1 HYTGYV
7 KDGLCG
13 VFLYLNFTRA
23 LLMTTL
29 NKAVSINQPIASIN
43 HLLPFEQCQHI
54 ERLYFPKVQQAT
66 DRMNKAESEYQD
78 AVESRSVL
86 INQKAAEYLA
96 NPSERHGFIVKQV
109 YPTNQQQV
117 IRSMAEQG
125 FMVHRVSVG
134 MVTFIRMPKNAK
146 DNPLQEITDK
156 ATAEAE
162 STIDKMIERLKVKT
176 VEAVHQRNKI
186 VIEARKALDSI
197 KSFESYL
204 NVIVT
209 ESEEVTE

>member
-1 HYTGYV
+1 MKDLAHAV
-7 KDGLCG
+7 KIESP
-13 VFLYLNFTRA
+13 V
-23 LLMTTL
+23 
-29 NKAVSINQPIASIN
+29 ASIS
-43 HLLPFEQCQHI
+43 HLLPFEQKQHI
-54 ERLYFPKVQQAT
+54 EKLYFPKVQQASEKMSKT
-66 DRMNKAESEYQD
+66 ESEYQD

-86 INQKAAEYLA
+86 IQQKTAEYLA
-96 NPSERHGFIVKQV
+96 NPSERHGFKVQPV

-117 IRSMAEQG
+117 IQSMAEQG
-125 FMVHRVSVG
+125 YMVHRVSVG

-176 VEAVHQRNKI
+176 AEAVHQRNKI
-186 VIEARKALDSI
+186 VIEARKALDAV
-197 KSFESYL
+197 KDFTDYL

-209 ESEEVTE
+209 DSEEVTE

>member
-1 HYTGYV
+1 
-7 KDGLCG
+7 
-13 VFLYLNFTRA
+13 
-23 LLMTTL
+23 MTTL

-43 HLLPFEQCQHI
+43 HLLPFEQRQHI
-54 ERLYFPKVQQAT
+54 EKLYFPKIQQAT
-66 DRMNKAESEYQD
+66 DKMSKAEMEYQD

-117 IRSMAEQG
+117 IQSMAEQG
-125 FMVHRVSVG
+125 YMVHRVG
-134 MVTFIRMPKNAK
+134 MGLIYFISTKKNALK
-146 DNPLQEITDK
+146 DATDK

-162 STIDKMIERLKVKT
+162 STIEKMIERLRVKAS
-176 VEAVHQRNKI
+176 EAVHQRNKI

-197 KSFESYL
+197 KPFESYL

-209 ESEEVTE
+209 DSKEVSE

>member
-1 HYTGYV
+1 
-7 KDGLCG
+7 
-13 VFLYLNFTRA
+13 
-23 LLMTTL
+23 MTTL
-29 NKAVSINQPIASIN
+29 NQAVKIESPVANIS
-43 HLLPFEQCQHI
+43 HLLPFEQKQHI

-78 AVESRSVL
+78 VVESRQQL
-86 INQKAAEYLA
+86 ISQKTAEYLA

-117 IRSMAEQG
+117 IQSMAESEY
-125 FMVHRVSVG
+125 MVHRVSVG

-162 STIDKMIERLKVKT
+162 STTDKMIERLKVKAS
-176 VEAVHQRNKI
+176 EAVHQRNKI

-209 ESEEVTE
+209 DPEEVTE

>member
-1 HYTGYV
+1 
-7 KDGLCG
+7 
-13 VFLYLNFTRA
+13 
-23 LLMTTL
+23 MTTL

-43 HLLPFEQCQHI
+43 HLLPFEQRQHM

-66 DRMNKAESEYQD
+66 DRMNKAESEYQN

>member
-1 HYTGYV
+1 
-7 KDGLCG
+7 
-13 VFLYLNFTRA
+13 
-23 LLMTTL
+23 MTTL

-43 HLLPFEQCQHI
+43 HLLTFEQRQHI
-54 ERLYFPKVQQAT
+54 ERLYFPKVQQST

-109 YPTNQQQV
+109 YPANQQQV

-125 FMVHRVSVG
+125 YMVYRVSVG

>member
-1 HYTGYV
+1 
-7 KDGLCG
+7 
-13 VFLYLNFTRA
+13 
-23 LLMTTL
+23 MTTL

-43 HLLPFEQCQHI
+43 HLLPFEQRQHI

-117 IRSMAEQG
+117 IQSMAEQG
-125 FMVHRVSVG
+125 YMVHRVG
-134 MVTFIRMPKNAK
+134 MGLIYFISTKKNALK
-146 DNPLQEITDK
+146 DATDK
-156 ATAEAE
+156 ANSEAE
-162 STIDKMIERLKVKT
+162 MSIDKMIERLKVKAG
-176 VEAVHQRNKI
+176 EAVHQRNKI
-186 VIEARKALDSI
+186 VIEARKALDAV
-197 KSFESYL
+197 KDFTDYL

-209 ESEEVTE
+209 EETQ

>member
-1 HYTGYV
+1 
-7 KDGLCG
+7 
-13 VFLYLNFTRA
+13 
-23 LLMTTL
+23 MTTL
-29 NKAVSINQPIASIN
+29 NQAVKIESPVASIS
-43 HLLPFEQCQHI
+43 HLLPFEQKQHI

-117 IRSMAEQG
+117 IQSMADAG
-125 FMVHRVSVG
+125 YMVHRVSVG

-162 STIDKMIERLKVKT
+162 STTDKMIERLKVK
-176 VEAVHQRNKI
+176 VSEAIHQRNKI
-186 VIEARKALDSI
+186 VIEAHKALDSI

-209 ESEEVTE
+209 EPEEVSE

>member
-1 HYTGYV
+1 
-7 KDGLCG
+7 
-13 VFLYLNFTRA
+13 
-23 LLMTTL
+23 MTTL

-43 HLLPFEQCQHI
+43 HLLPYEQRQHI

-125 FMVHRVSVG
+125 YMVHRVSVV
-134 MVTFIRMPKNAK
+134 MNDFIRMPKNAK

-197 KSFESYL
+197 KSFENYL

>member
-1 HYTGYV
+1 MKDLAHAV
-7 KDGLCG
+7 KIESP
-13 VFLYLNFTRA
+13 V
-23 LLMTTL
+23 
-29 NKAVSINQPIASIN
+29 ASIS
-43 HLLPFEQCQHI
+43 HLLPCEQRTHI
-54 ERLYFPKVQQAT
+54 EKLYFPKVQQAT
-66 DRMNKAESEYQD
+66 DRMNKAEAEYQD
-78 AVESRSVL
+78 AVETRSVL

-117 IRSMAEQG
+117 IQSMAEQG
-125 FMVHRVSVG
+125 YMVHRVSVG

-162 STIDKMIERLKVKT
+162 STIDKMIERLKVKAG
-176 VEAVHQRNKI
+176 EAVHQRNVI
-186 VIEARKALDSI
+186 VIQARKALDSI

-209 ESEEVTE
+209 DSEEVTE

>member
-1 HYTGYV
+1 M
-7 KDGLCG
+7 
-13 VFLYLNFTRA
+13 N
-23 LLMTTL
+23 TL
-29 NKAVSINQPIASIN
+29 NQAVKIESPVASIS
-43 HLLPFEQCQHI
+43 HLLPFEQKQHI
-54 ERLYFPKVQQAT
+54 EKLYFPKVQQAT
-66 DRMNKAESEYQD
+66 DRMNKAEAEYQD
-78 AVESRSVL
+78 AGESRSVL

-117 IRSMAEQG
+117 IQSMAEQG
-125 FMVHRVSVG
+125 YMVHRVSVG

-162 STIDKMIERLKVKT
+162 STTDKMIERLKVK
-176 VEAVHQRNKI
+176 VSEAVHQRNKI
-186 VIEARKALDSI
+186 VIEARKALDAV
-197 KSFESYL
+197 KDFTDYL

-209 ESEEVTE
+209 DSEEVTE

>member
-1 HYTGYV
+1 
-7 KDGLCG
+7 
-13 VFLYLNFTRA
+13 
-23 LLMTTL
+23 MTTL

-43 HLLPFEQCQHI
+43 HLLPFEQRQHI

-125 FMVHRVSVG
+125 YMVHRVSVG

-209 ESEEVTE
+209 EAEEVTE

>member
-1 HYTGYV
+1 
-7 KDGLCG
+7 
-13 VFLYLNFTRA
+13 
-23 LLMTTL
+23 MTTL

-43 HLLPFEQCQHI
+43 HLLPYEQRQHI

-125 FMVHRVSVG
+125 YMVHRVSVG

-162 STIDKMIERLKVKT
+162 STIDKMIERLKFKT

-197 KSFESYL
+197 KSFENYL

>member
-1 HYTGYV
+1 
-7 KDGLCG
+7 
-13 VFLYLNFTRA
+13 
-23 LLMTTL
+23 MTTL

-43 HLLPFEQCQHI
+43 HLLPFEQRQHI

-204 NVIVT
+204 NAIVT

>member
-1 HYTGYV
+1 
-7 KDGLCG
+7 
-13 VFLYLNFTRA
+13 
-23 LLMTTL
+23 MTTL
-29 NKAVSINQPIASIN
+29 NKAVSINQSIASIN
-43 HLLPFEQCQHI
+43 HLLPFEQRQHI

-125 FMVHRVSVG
+125 YMVHRVSVG
-134 MVTFIRMPKNAK
+134 MVNFIRMPKNAK

-209 ESEEVTE
+209 EAEEVTE

>member
-1 HYTGYV
+1 
-7 KDGLCG
+7 
-13 VFLYLNFTRA
+13 
-23 LLMTTL
+23 
-29 NKAVSINQPIASIN
+29 
-43 HLLPFEQCQHI
+43 
-54 ERLYFPKVQQAT
+54 
-66 DRMNKAESEYQD
+66 MNKAESEYQD

-125 FMVHRVSVG
+125 YMVHRVSVG

-209 ESEEVTE
+209 EAEEVTE

>member
-1 HYTGYV
+1 MKDLAHAV
-7 KDGLCG
+7 KIESP
-13 VFLYLNFTRA
+13 V
-23 LLMTTL
+23 
-29 NKAVSINQPIASIN
+29 ASIS
-43 HLLPFEQCQHI
+43 HLLPCEQRTHI
-54 ERLYFPKVQQAT
+54 EKLYFPKVQQAT
-66 DRMNKAESEYQD
+66 DRMNKAEAEFQD

-117 IRSMAEQG
+117 IQSMAEQG
-125 FMVHRVSVG
+125 YMVHRVSVG

-162 STIDKMIERLKVKT
+162 STIDKMIERLKVKAG
-176 VEAVHQRNKI
+176 EAVHQRNLI
-186 VIEARKALDSI
+186 VIQARKALDSI

-209 ESEEVTE
+209 DSEEVTE

>member
-1 HYTGYV
+1 
-7 KDGLCG
+7 
-13 VFLYLNFTRA
+13 
-23 LLMTTL
+23 MTTL

-43 HLLPFEQCQHI
+43 HLLPFEQRQHI

-66 DRMNKAESEYQD
+66 DRMNKAESEYQN

-86 INQKAAEYLA
+86 INQKVAEYLA

-117 IRSMAEQG
+117 IQSMAEHG
-125 FMVHRVSVG
+125 YMVHRVG
-134 MVTFIRMPKNAK
+134 MGLIYFISTKKNALK
-146 DNPLQEITDK
+146 DATDK

-162 STIDKMIERLKVKT
+162 MSIDKMIERLKVKAS
-176 VEAVHQRNKI
+176 EAIHQRNRV
-186 VIEARKALDSI
+186 VIEASRAI
-197 KSFESYL
+197 ESVKYFTDYL

-209 ESEEVTE
+209 DSEGATE

>member
-1 HYTGYV
+1 
-7 KDGLCG
+7 
-13 VFLYLNFTRA
+13 
-23 LLMTTL
+23 MTTL

-43 HLLPFEQCQHI
+43 HLLPFEQRQHI
-54 ERLYFPKVQQAT
+54 EKLYFPKVQQAT
-66 DRMNKAESEYQD
+66 DKMSKAEMEYQD

-117 IRSMAEQG
+117 IQSMAEQG
-125 FMVHRVSVG
+125 YMVHRVG
-134 MVTFIRMPKNAK
+134 MGLIYFISTKKNALK
-146 DNPLQEITDK
+146 DATDK

-162 STIDKMIERLKVKT
+162 STIEKMIERLRVKSS
-176 VEAVHQRNKI
+176 EAVHQRNKI

-197 KSFESYL
+197 KPFESYL

-209 ESEEVTE
+209 DSEEVSE

>member
-1 HYTGYV
+1 
-7 KDGLCG
+7 
-13 VFLYLNFTRA
+13 
-23 LLMTTL
+23 MTTL

-43 HLLPFEQCQHI
+43 HLLPYEQRQHI
-54 ERLYFPKVQQAT
+54 ERLYFPKIQQAT

-125 FMVHRVSVG
+125 YMVHRVSVG

-197 KSFESYL
+197 KSFENYL

>member
-1 HYTGYV
+1 
-7 KDGLCG
+7 
-13 VFLYLNFTRA
+13 
-23 LLMTTL
+23 MTTL

-43 HLLPFEQCQHI
+43 HLLPFEQRQHI

-197 KSFESYL
+197 KSFENYL

>member
-1 HYTGYV
+1 
-7 KDGLCG
+7 
-13 VFLYLNFTRA
+13 
-23 LLMTTL
+23 MTTL

-43 HLLPFEQCQHI
+43 HLLPFEQRQHI

-125 FMVHRVSVG
+125 YMVHRVSVG

-197 KSFESYL
+197 KSFENYL

>member
-1 HYTGYV
+1 
-7 KDGLCG
+7 
-13 VFLYLNFTRA
+13 
-23 LLMTTL
+23 MTTL
-29 NKAVSINQPIASIN
+29 NQAVSINQPIASIN
-43 HLLPFEQCQHI
+43 HLLPFEQRQHI

-109 YPTNQQQV
+109 YPTSQQQV
-117 IRSMAEQG
+117 IQSMADAG

-176 VEAVHQRNKI
+176 SEAVHQRNKV
-186 VIEARKALDSI
+186 VIEARKALDAV
-197 KSFESYL
+197 KDFTDYL

-209 ESEEVTE
+209 DSEEVTE

>member
-1 HYTGYV
+1 
-7 KDGLCG
+7 
-13 VFLYLNFTRA
+13 
-23 LLMTTL
+23 
-29 NKAVSINQPIASIN
+29 
-43 HLLPFEQCQHI
+43 
-54 ERLYFPKVQQAT
+54 
-66 DRMNKAESEYQD
+66 MNKAEAEYQD
-78 AVESRSVL
+78 AVETRSVL

-117 IRSMAEQG
+117 IQSMAEQG
-125 FMVHRVSVG
+125 YMVHRVSVG

-162 STIDKMIERLKVKT
+162 STTDKMIERLKVKAS
-176 VEAVHQRNKI
+176 EAVHQRNKV
-186 VIEARKALDSI
+186 VIEAHKALDAV
-197 KSFESYL
+197 KDFTDYL

-209 ESEEVTE
+209 EVTK